1 MELCITKYR
10 MLADH
15 ERAEE
20 HLRVIRSLM
29 ERATIYR
36 AISAPTALCAAVL
49 SLAAALYVYHG
60 EPRPRS
66 FAFVW
71 LVVLVLA
78 LAANTLFVWRE
89 AKRDQRP
96 FISAPMRMAIRA
108 VAPCLIIPAAMTVW
122 YLTTGY
128 LGAQEML
135 LVAVWI
141 AFYGLCLLST
151 SLFAPRS
158 LVVLGWCFSL
168 SALAIPLV
176 ASNAPDDVSTV
187 QLPNLLMAVT
197 FGGYHLVYSVCTWRR
212 TDESSNA

>member
-1 MELCITKYR
+1 MTAEQQ
-10 MLADH
+10 
-15 ERAEE
+15 RAEE
-20 HLRVIRSLM
+20 HLRFIRSLM

-49 SLAAALYVYHG
+49 SIGAASYIYRA

-66 FAFVW
+66 FAIVW

-89 AKRDQRP
+89 AKRDGRR
-96 FISAPMRMAIRA
+96 FISGPMQMAIRA
-108 VAPCLIIPAAMTVW
+108 VTPCLIVPAALTIW

-128 LGAQEML
+128 LGAQELL

-151 SLFAPRS
+151 ALFAPRS
-158 LVVLGWCFSL
+158 LIVLGWCFL
-168 SALAIPLV
+168 VSALAIPV
-176 ASNAPDDVSTV
+176 VSANIADDAAAV

-197 FGGYHLVYSVCTWRR
+197 FGGYHLIYALCTWRR
-212 TDESSNA
+212 KGAEESPNA